1 MPQTEEV
8 LSESNTLQASVPDA
22 TAQKVEIS
30 VVVHVMNEERNV
42 RLFYET
48 LCTQLNELGRCYEV
62 IFVDDGST
70 DGTFEVL
77 KQLYEEN
84 RGVVHVI
91 RFRRNCSKTPA
102 LVAGFSRCRGEII
115 VMMDGDL
122 QHDPIEIPRFLVKL
136 DEGYDLVSGWKYP
149 RLDPFSKT
157 FPSRFFTGMLSTL
170 TVV

>member
-30 VVVHVMNEERNV
+30 VVVPVMNEERNV
-42 RLFYET
+42 RSFYET
-48 LCTQLNELGRCYEV
+48 LSPQLNELGKCYEV

-84 RGVVHVI
+84 RGVVGVWQ
-91 RFRRNCSKTPA
+91 
-102 LVAGFSRCRGEII
+102 GFVPGTAI
-115 VMMDGDL
+115 
-122 QHDPIEIPRFLVKL
+122 
-136 DEGYDLVSGWKYP
+136 
-149 RLDPFSKT
+149 
-157 FPSRFFTGMLSTL
+157 
-170 TVV
+170 